1 MSDSSSSDSDSIDRI
16 YVEPNARYHHSKSS
30 CDSRSESQKPLLLSK
45 LPSGAIPLTSKPPD
59 CSNCQAG
66 AAQRRNRREESRS
79 ERPRTRRTVPR
90 SYDMEYRETVP
101 LREVFRVHLESVTD
115 VFTPYSKNA
124 PRIRFVFTRTPD
136 DVVMMQW
143 EEFSFTVGASGIAG
157 VNINQEYDAL
167 PPYPMLLSCPIIYRG
182 IKRMTTL
189 SINRQ
194 SGQPFRFNFFYDGS
208 AEQVLDKDRV
218 TIPSSCVSW
227 LAENID

>member
-1 MSDSSSSDSDSIDRI
+1 MSYSSDSDSDSIDRV
-16 YVEPNARYHHSKSS
+16 YTETNTYPRHPKSS

-59 CSNCQAG
+59 CSNCQG
-66 AAQRRNRREESRS
+66 GSSHRRNRREDTRS
-79 ERPRTRRTVPR
+79 ERPRTRRVAPR
-90 SYDMEYRETVP
+90 SRDIEYRESAPV
-101 LREVFRVHLESVTD
+101 REVFRAHLESVTD

-124 PRIRFVFTRTPD
+124 PRVRFVFTKTLD

-143 EEFSFTVGASGIAG
+143 EEFSFTVGASGICG

-167 PPYPMLLSCPIIYRG
+167 PPFPMLLNCPIIYRG

-208 AEQVLDKDRV
+208 AEQVMDKDRV

-227 LAENID
+227 MAENLD